1 MFGRRRRRRVG
12 RHDLAP
18 WLFIAPAAII
28 FAVYVVIPIFQ
39 SFWLSLFEWDG
50 ITPDK
55 QFIGLAN
62 YEQLFQDE
70 QFWTSLRNNVY
81 WLVLFLLGPVGGVAI
96 AIFLN
101 QQLPGMRLVKSLFFF
116 PFVLSQVVIGL
127 VFSWFYDPT
136 HGLLNACFGNLRRSA
151 YRAAFGSQHGDVRDH
166 CCGIMA
172 ASFLLHD
179 PFPCGSHS
187 G

>member
-1 MFGRRRRRRVG
+1 MKQAESAVQIERLRFAMLNLLRLRELAKRHQPGRGCPAEKTASRGPPRFGAVALYRTGGDHLRG
-12 RHDLAP
+12 LCSDSDLSVLLA
-18 WLFIAPAAII
+18 
-28 FAVYVVIPIFQ
+28 Q
-39 SFWLSLFEWDG
+39 SVRMGWDH
-50 ITPDK
+50 PDK

-101 QQLPGMRLVKSLFFF
+101 QVPGMRLVKSLFFF

-127 VFSWFYDPT
+127 VFSGFT
-136 HGLLNACFGNLRRSA
+136 IRRT
-151 YRAAFGSQHGDVRDH
+151 AF
-166 CCGIMA
+166 
-172 ASFLLHD
+172 
-179 PFPCGSHS
+179 
-187 G
+187 

>member
-1 MFGRRRRRRVG
+1 MNPQSATSQPEVVRPKKRRRVG

-28 FAVYVVIPIFQ
+28 FAIYVVIPIFQ

-81 WLVLFLLGPVGGVAI
+81 WLVLFLLGPVGEVAI
-96 AIFLN
+96 
-101 QQLPGMRLVKSLFFF
+101 GFFSTSSS
-116 PFVLSQVVIGL
+116 PE
-127 VFSWFYDPT
+127 
-136 HGLLNACFGNLRRSA
+136 
-151 YRAAFGSQHGDVRDH
+151 
-166 CCGIMA
+166 
-172 ASFLLHD
+172 
-179 PFPCGSHS
+179 CGS
-187 G
+187 

>member
-1 MFGRRRRRRVG
+1 MG

-28 FAVYVVIPIFQ
+28 FAIYVVIPIFQ
-39 SFWLSLFEWDG
+39 SFWLSLFDWDG
-50 ITPDK
+50 ITVDK

-62 YEQLFQDE
+62 YEQLFEDE

-81 WLVLFLLGPVGGVAI
+81 WLIFFLLGPVGGVAI

-116 PFVLSQVVIGL
+116 PSCFHKWSSGWYSRGFTIPSTA
-127 VFSWFYDPT
+127 FSASCCESLAFRPSRRFPIRTRSPLPSLLQDYGRKFPT
-136 HGLLNACFGNLRRSA
+136 A
-151 YRAAFGSQHGDVRDH
+151 
-166 CCGIMA
+166 
-172 ASFLLHD
+172 
-179 PFPCGSHS
+179 
-187 G
+187 